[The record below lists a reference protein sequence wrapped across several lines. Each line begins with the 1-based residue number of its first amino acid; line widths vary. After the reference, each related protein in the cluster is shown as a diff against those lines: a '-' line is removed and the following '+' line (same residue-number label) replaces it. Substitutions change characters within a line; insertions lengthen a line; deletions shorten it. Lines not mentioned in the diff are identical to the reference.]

1 LARSQLPVRF
11 TFECAAK
18 QIEMPMFGRT
28 RTICALLLLM
38 MLAMPYAGS
47 GQAAE
52 NIWRVAKSSGE
63 VSMTTAAGQQTA
75 LTDGATV
82 KPGDNIR
89 TGQTG
94 RVLLTRG
101 EETILISP
109 NSAVGIPAEPAEKKS
124 ELSTTIIQ
132 QAGSILLEVE
142 KRDVKHFVVE
152 TPYLAA
158 VVKGTQFRVTVNK
171 NDSRVDVVRGQVEV
185 SDFKSGKYALVQ
197 PGQTAQVSA
206 LGSAGLS
213 LSGVGSLSPIQ
224 QGTPRVASMNI
235 PVPTIAPSARSAPT
249 AAAPAEFQAPYA
261 RSSTSSPNDIS
272 WSSLLPSSSTDVLGA
287 GGRNSRDDD
296 IVAAAAISCAV
307 GLVVAFVVGVQRRRK
322 SRKLAKG

>member
-1 LARSQLPVRF
+1 
-11 TFECAAK
+11 
-18 QIEMPMFGRT
+18 MFGRI
-28 RTICALLLLM
+28 RTIGAPLLLV
-38 MLAMPYAGS
+38 MLAVLYAGS
-47 GQAAE
+47 GEAAE
-52 NIWRVAKSSGE
+52 NIWRVSKSSGD
-63 VSMTTAAGQQTA
+63 VLVTTSAGEQAT
-75 LTDGATV
+75 LKDGATV
-82 KPGDNIR
+82 KPGDSVR

-109 NSAVGIPAEPAEKKS
+109 NSAIGIPAEKKS
-124 ELSTTIIQ
+124 DLSTTIIQ

-142 KRDVKHFVVE
+142 KRNVQHFSVE

-171 NDSRVDVVRGQVEV
+171 DDSRVDVVRGQVEV

-224 QGTPRVASMNI
+224 QGTPRVAMMNI
-235 PVPTIAPSARSAPT
+235 PAPT
-249 AAAPAEFQAPYA
+249 VAPNVLPERITTAPAEVQRAHTW
-261 RSSTSSPNDIS
+261 SSANTTKDTS
-272 WSSLLPSSSTDVLGA
+272 WSSQLPSWSKGMLGG
-287 GGRNSRDDD
+287 GGRNNRHDD
-296 IVAAAAISCAV
+296 IALAAAISCAV
-307 GLVVAFVVGVQRRRK
+307 GFIVAVAVGAQRRRK

>member
-1 LARSQLPVRF
+1 
-11 TFECAAK
+11 
-18 QIEMPMFGRT
+18 MFG
-28 RTICALLLLM
+28 TIRSLRAPLLLV
-38 MLAMPYAGS
+38 MLTVLCAGS
-47 GQAAE
+47 GEAVE
-52 NIWRVAKSSGE
+52 NVWRVSKSSGE
-63 VSMTTAAGQQTA
+63 VLVTTAEGQQSA

-109 NSAVGIPAEPAEKKS
+109 NSAIGIPTEKKS

-142 KRDVKHFVVE
+142 KRNVKHFAVE

-171 NDSRVDVVRGQVEV
+171 DDSRVDVVRGQVEV

-206 LGSAGLS
+206 QGSAGLS
-213 LSGVGSLSPIQ
+213 LSGVGNLSPIQ
-224 QGTPRVASMNI
+224 QGTPRVAMMNI
-235 PVPTIAPSARSAPT
+235 PAPTISPNALPARTATAPV
-249 AAAPAEFQAPYA
+249 PAEVQPAHTW
-261 RSSTSSPNDIS
+261 SSASAAKDTSWNVQLPS
-272 WSSLLPSSSTDVLGA
+272 WSKGMLGG
-287 GGRNSRDDD
+287 GGRNNRQDD
-296 IVAAAAISCAV
+296 IVVAAAISCAV
-307 GLVVAFVVGVQRRRK
+307 GFVVAIGVGAQRRRK

>member
-1 LARSQLPVRF
+1 L
-11 TFECAAK
+11 ECAGK
-18 QIEMPMFGRT
+18 QIEMLMFGRT
-28 RTICALLLLM
+28 RTICALLLLV
-38 MLAMPYAGS
+38 MLAVLYAGA
-47 GQAAE
+47 GNAVE
-52 NIWRVAKSSGE
+52 NVWRVAKSSGE
-63 VSMTTAAGQQTA
+63 VSMTTAAGQLTA

-82 KPGDNIR
+82 EPGDNIR

-132 QAGSILLEVE
+132 QAGSILLDVE

-171 NDSRVDVVRGQVEV
+171 DDSRVDVVRGQVEV

-224 QGTPRVASMNI
+224 QGTPRIASMNI

-249 AAAPAEFQAPYA
+249 AAAPAEFQAPHA
-261 RSSTSSPNDIS
+261 RSSTSSPNDTS
-272 WSSLLPSSSTDVLGA
+272 WSSLLSSSSTGVPGS

-307 GLVVAFVVGVQRRRK
+307 GLVVAFVVGAQRRRK

>member
-1 LARSQLPVRF
+1 MSMF
-11 TFECAAK
+11 G
-18 QIEMPMFGRT
+18 EMSMFGRI
-28 RTICALLLLM
+28 RNFCAPLLLV
-38 MLAMPYAGS
+38 MLTLLSAAGS
-47 GQAAE
+47 SEAAE
-52 NIWRVAKSSGE
+52 NIWRVSKSSGE
-63 VSMTTAAGQQTA
+63 VSVTTAAGQQSA

-82 KPGDNIR
+82 NPGDSVR

-109 NSAVGIPAEPAEKKS
+109 NSAIGIPAEKKS
-124 ELSTTIIQ
+124 DLSTTIIQ

-142 KRDVKHFVVE
+142 KRNVKHFAVE

-171 NDSRVDVVRGQVEV
+171 DDSRVDVVRGQVEV
-185 SDFKSGKYALVQ
+185 SDFKSGNYALVQ

-206 LGSAGLS
+206 VGSAGLS

-224 QGTPRVASMNI
+224 QGTPRVAMMNI
-235 PVPTIAPSARSAPT
+235 PAPTIAPNALPARIAP
-249 AAAPAEFQAPYA
+249 APAEVRPAHTW
-261 RSSTSSPNDIS
+261 SSESSAKDTS
-272 WSSLLPSSSTDVLGA
+272 WSASLPSWSKGVLG
-287 GGRNSRDDD
+287 GVGRNSRQDD
-296 IVAAAAISCAV
+296 IVVAAAISCGV
-307 GLVVAFVVGVQRRRK
+307 GFAVAFVVGAQRRRK

>member
-1 LARSQLPVRF
+1 
-11 TFECAAK
+11 
-18 QIEMPMFGRT
+18 MFGRT

-124 ELSTTIIQ
+124 ELSTTIVQ
-132 QAGSILLEVE
+132 QAGSILLDVE
-142 KRDVKHFVVE
+142 KRNVKHFAVE

-261 RSSTSSPNDIS
+261 RSSTSSPNDTS

>member
-1 LARSQLPVRF
+1 
-11 TFECAAK
+11 
-18 QIEMPMFGRT
+18 MFGR
-28 RTICALLLLM
+28 IGSIGAPLLLVMFTVLC
-38 MLAMPYAGS
+38 AGS
-47 GQAAE
+47 GEAAE
-52 NIWRVAKSSGE
+52 NVWRVSKSSGD
-63 VSMTTAAGQQTA
+63 VSVTTSEGQQTA
-75 LTDGATV
+75 LTDGAIV

-109 NSAVGIPAEPAEKKS
+109 NSAIGIPAEKKS

-142 KRDVKHFVVE
+142 KRNVKHFAVE

-171 NDSRVDVVRGQVEV
+171 DDSRVDVVRGQVEV

-206 LGSAGLS
+206 QGSAGLS

-224 QGTPRVASMNI
+224 QGTPRVAMMNI
-235 PVPTIAPSARSAPT
+235 PAPTIAAGALPAR
-249 AAAPAEFQAPYA
+249 AAPAPAEVAAPHTW
-261 RSSTSSPNDIS
+261 SSASSAKDTS
-272 WSSLLPSSSTDVLGA
+272 WSSQLPSWSKGALG
-287 GGRNSRDDD
+287 GGSRSNRQDD
-296 IVAAAAISCAV
+296 IVVAAAISCAV
-307 GLVVAFVVGVQRRRK
+307 GFVVAIGVGAQRRRK